1 MICSIAGEL
10 VSVGETSIVV
20 RPQGGL
26 SYELMVPAY
35 AIPTLVAQIG
45 QQVRLETRS
54 YIESQAQ
61 GAVLIPR
68 LVGFLSSD
76 EKAFFELFTTVKGLG
91 ARRALRALALPP
103 VEVATAIAERDHR
116 ALQELPEIGKRLAE
130 TIIVDLADKVTRFTW
145 VAPSTA
151 VEGKPARRS
160 AAAIEAAAALVA
172 LGQNPAD
179 AERLVDRALASAK
192 ANGRELATPDAII
205 TSALQAR

>member
-1 MICSIAGEL
+1 MICVIAGEL
-10 VSVGETSIVV
+10 VSVGEGSIVV
-20 RPQGGL
+20 RPEGGL
-26 SYELMVPAY
+26 SYELLVPTY
-35 AIPTLVAQIG
+35 AIATLAAKVG

-91 ARRALRALALPP
+91 TKRALRALARPP
-103 VEVATAIAERDHR
+103 VEVATAIAERDQR

-145 VAPSTA
+145 VTPSAA

-160 AAAIEAAAALVA
+160 AAALEAAAALVA
-172 LGQNPAD
+172 LGQTPVE
-179 AERLVDRALASAK
+179 AEKLVDRAVSSAR
-192 ANGRELATPDAII
+192 ANGRELTTPDAII